1 MRRSLHASRF
11 VFGYFTFACF
21 AAFRENRGEGP
32 PSLTNP
38 AFRIMESSKRKLK
51 MNRGLLKMDPSKR
64 VQKEISDIVS
74 RLKNVYKPERIMLF
88 GSWARGDFS
97 EQSDVDFLLVKR
109 TKRRPLWRRVDV
121 RKIAGTDIPMD
132 VVVYTPREF
141 EELQESGSA
150 FFREI
155 LKEGKILYEKE

>member
-1 MRRSLHASRF
+1 
-11 VFGYFTFACF
+11 
-21 AAFRENRGEGP
+21 
-32 PSLTNP
+32 
-38 AFRIMESSKRKLK
+38 
-51 MNRGLLKMDPSKR
+51 MDPSKR